1 MKKTLK
7 IAMMMFVGLSLLMTG
22 CTKDE
27 EEKTPDNSSEVTS
40 HLVGRWECTYSDNF
54 WDGEHHYDTF
64 VGEIWEFTT
73 TGKMIMQDDDGT
85 ETLDFT
91 VNGNN
96 IIAKD
101 YLGQV
106 IATLKIVLLTGN
118 TLELHWVSPEDA
130 SWYQEY
136 TLTKIV

>member
-22 CTKDE
+22 CNKDE

-40 HLVGRWECTYSDNF
+40 HLIGRWECTYSDNF

-64 VGEIWEFTT
+64 VGEIWEFTN
-73 TGKMIMQDDDGT
+73 TGKFIFPVQDRT

-91 VNGNN
+91 VKGNN

-106 IATLKIVLLTGN
+106 IGTFKIVLLSGN
-118 TLELHWVSPEDA
+118 TLELHWDNPDELG
-130 SWYQEY
+130 WYQDY
-136 TLTKIV
+136 TLTRIA